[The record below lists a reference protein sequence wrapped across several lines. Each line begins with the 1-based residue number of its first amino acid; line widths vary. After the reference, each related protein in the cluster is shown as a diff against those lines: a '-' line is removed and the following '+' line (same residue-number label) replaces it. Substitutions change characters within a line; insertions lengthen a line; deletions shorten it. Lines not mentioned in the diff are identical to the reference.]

1 MKCTYSEIP
10 YQWQDG
16 DQWHVGRL
24 VIEEHG
30 CVVTEFDGL
39 RRVSH
44 LEDDECVLV
53 RREHT
58 GELRFVPWS
67 HLATYPQG
75 EIPEPTNTGRN

>member
-24 VIEEHG
+24 VVDENG
-30 CVVTEFDGL
+30 YVVTALTGTHRMSDLDDG
-39 RRVSH
+39 
-44 LEDDECVLV
+44 DYVLV

-58 GELRFVPWS
+58 GELHFVPWA
-67 HLATYPQG
+67 HLVTYPQG